1 MELDH
6 SKASNGFA
14 KSICTICFQEL
25 NPIIEDIQSIS
36 ICGHVFHEFCLQQLL
51 ESLPEAKKKPC
62 PMCNQKFSL
71 KHISRLYLQ
80 WVDDPLKA
88 SAITKSPLCGSIRD
102 SARLSR
108 GELVTLEEKLSF
120 VDQALEQ
127 QQQHLRELKEE
138 LSLAKDLAGREVALK
153 MEAVTENSIFQQML
167 NEKMEE
173 LEQSKAERSKLQKS
187 ILALEKEL
195 AANKLVSNLIIDEEE
210 ISRLA
215 YANHEGY
222 SKCFVDSLRKSLIL
236 RNRSYKELMAQCD
249 LLARE
254 EQNSQKKLAKAV
266 QKKEKLKE
274 KLKELKSAL
283 GEKDNEILRKKE
295 KLKKKSKKLKRAL
308 EEKDKEILR
317 SSKICKRVHMEEA
330 HENSN
335 KLDCMENSRS
345 RVKKESAIGTSESCC
360 TDLLSKHASVARV
373 ITGLP
378 ERQSA
383 SNLKTSRTEVI
394 YVDMQGQTYFEAD
407 MGRSTNSEKG
417 TWEQHSEKP
426 ADLVADEQAT
436 PHMNIEKI
444 EERKPIVEQ
453 ATPHMNIEKI
463 EERKPIFKGLLG
475 PCPQDNAGHGK
486 SQAPSLLIT
495 IDDDVILPDQ
505 AWKRNISL

>member
-195 AANKLVSNLIIDEEE
+195 AANKL
-210 ISRLA
+210 
-215 YANHEGY
+215 
-222 SKCFVDSLRKSLIL
+222 
-236 RNRSYKELMAQCD
+236 SYKELMAQCD